1 MSKNNYAEGKIIIG
15 NWKMNPQTV
24 LEAKHIIAK
33 TKNIV
38 RKLERTTVVICPPF
52 PFIPFAIVRKS
63 ARTGNKSANKSS
75 TRNVKSNEVKAGAQN
90 VFPEAEGAFTGEVS
104 ARELVDLGVEYVIV
118 GHSERR
124 IGGNAGSVET
134 DMDVSRKT
142 AAVVQAGMT
151 VVLCIGEKTR
161 DDLGEYLDVVRDEI
175 KASLQAF
182 PKRALGQ
189 LIIAYEPIWAVGAK
203 AAMTPATIH
212 EMVIFIKKVLS
223 DIYGQASAV
232 EVPILYGGSV
242 NFRNAAD
249 IIALG
254 QVDGLLVGRESVN
267 VPGFVELLK
276 TVDGIGAEKR

>member
-1 MSKNNYAEGKIIIG
+1 
-15 NWKMNPQTV
+15 
-24 LEAKHIIAK
+24 L
-33 TKNIV
+33 
-38 RKLERTTVVICPPF
+38 
-52 PFIPFAIVRKS
+52 
-63 ARTGNKSANKSS
+63 
-75 TRNVKSNEVKAGAQN
+75 
-90 VFPEAEGAFTGEVS
+90 
-104 ARELVDLGVEYVIV
+104 
-118 GHSERR
+118 
-124 IGGNAGSVET
+124 
-134 DMDVSRKT
+134 DVSKKAA
-142 AAVVQAGMT
+142 AAVQANMT
-151 VVLCIGEKTR
+151 AVLCIGEKTR

-175 KASLQAF
+175 KASLQVF

-203 AAMTPATIH
+203 AAMTPAAIH

-223 DIYGQASAV
+223 DIYGQVSAV

-276 TVDGIGAEKR
+276 TVDAINIEK

>member
-1 MSKNNYAEGKIIIG
+1 
-15 NWKMNPQTV
+15 
-24 LEAKHIIAK
+24 
-33 TKNIV
+33 
-38 RKLERTTVVICPPF
+38 
-52 PFIPFAIVRKS
+52 
-63 ARTGNKSANKSS
+63 
-75 TRNVKSNEVKAGAQN
+75 
-90 VFPEAEGAFTGEVS
+90 
-104 ARELVDLGVEYVIV
+104 
-118 GHSERR
+118 
-124 IGGNAGSVET
+124 
-134 DMDVSRKT
+134 MDVSKKA
-142 AAVVQAGMT
+142 AAVVQTGMT
-151 VVLCIGEKTR
+151 AVLCIGEKTR
-161 DDLGEYLDVVRDEI
+161 DDLGEYLDVVRDEL

-182 PKRALGQ
+182 PKRALDQ

-223 DIYGQASAV
+223 DIYGQENAV

-276 TVDGIGAEKR
+276 TVDEIK